1 MPHSLHITKV
11 VIGSSADL
19 NDKDVI
25 DDDNDGEYE
34 PGLELVVGAV
44 PLATLAALQQ
54 VSLGPLHHRQSA
66 VLDPLLHE
74 LLSLLLDLIIG
85 HLLAGH
91 GGKSKKE
98 CSLLKWPSK

>member
-25 DDDNDGEYE
+25 DYDNDGGYE